1 MNFSLGLANA
11 AVLTEGSGCSS
22 FSRVEEDY
30 GSLAAHRFRFKVDSS
45 HSTAARVSNTI
56 WCTVKLK
63 PPHTPAF
70 IMTDA

>member
-30 GSLAAHRFRFKVDSS
+30 GSLAAHGFRFKVDSS
-45 HSTAARVSNTI
+45 HSTAA
-56 WCTVKLK
+56 
-63 PPHTPAF
+63 
-70 IMTDA
+70 